1 MDNEERTSFIIH
13 HLSEGDDPNDLIYQI
28 CQKDNI
34 SWQEAEALVKKVQI
48 DKKDVIIRKQF
59 PLLFAVAL
67 VIFLGGLA
75 CIGYS
80 IFVYAAEI
88 SLLQSNMGSQV
99 TNNLD
104 AAQIFT
110 GFIAAL
116 IHQGPTPIFV
126 FITGIAMVL
135 GSLVGMRDAW
145 ASVLNR

>member
-1 MDNEERTSFIIH
+1 MDNEERTEFIIH
-13 HLSEGDDPNDLIYQI
+13 HLSEGDDPNDVIYQI

-34 SWQEAEALVKKVQI
+34 QWPEAEAMVKNVQI
-48 DKKDVIIRKQF
+48 EKGDIIIKKQF
-59 PLLFAVAL
+59 PLLFAIAL

-75 CIGYS
+75 LIGYA

-88 SLLQSNMGSQV
+88 SLLQSNMGSQA
-99 TNNLD
+99 TNNPE
-104 AAQIFT
+104 ATQILT

-126 FITGIAMVL
+126 FITGIAMVI